1 MTRLGLPARA
11 GQPPSLVADR
21 RARRHGEHVDV
32 AVRPEPAEHRRAVEV
47 RTDEAGAEDVPQGGE
62 NLLDLALHER

>member
-1 MTRLGLPARA
+1 MTRLALSRASRPAAVSRR
-11 GQPPSLVADR
+11 GR

-47 RTDEAGAEDVPQGGE
+47 RTDEVGVEDVPQGGE